1 MEKNLET
8 IEGDGFLFHLL
19 HFMWLKDPMMG
30 VGLQENKS
38 NKTLFKQRNICP
50 IQILEKENAL
60 KQEEEKQTNEKITLN
75 NTPPDEQK
83 KKCC

>member
-30 VGLQENKS
+30 VGL
-38 NKTLFKQRNICP
+38 
-50 IQILEKENAL
+50 
-60 KQEEEKQTNEKITLN
+60 
-75 NTPPDEQK
+75 
-83 KKCC
+83 